1 VDYETLVDNQE
12 ASTWQLLQ
20 FCNLGW
26 NDACLTFENNRAPAT
41 TASAV
46 QVRAPMYR
54 SAMQRWKHYE
64 KEMTDLQR
72 LLTASG
78 IELPT

>member
-1 VDYETLVDNQE
+1 
-12 ASTWQLLQ
+12 
-20 FCNLGW
+20 
-26 NDACLTFENNRAPAT
+26 
-41 TASAV
+41 
-46 QVRAPMYR
+46 VRAPMYR